1 MFCSLYCQVV
11 SRDSLLPSPTR
22 DRPKPPP
29 GRTLPS
35 KQFLRHPGS
44 TEEDTSFNKPVEEPV
59 EEEAGDKET
68 ATQDDEIE
76 AVWANEEVETE
87 AEERPL
93 LLSTA
98 NSMMAS
104 STPIANSAVS
114 TLSSVQLLLYQY
126 SIISFFPFYLGF

>member
-1 MFCSLYCQVV
+1 MVCFIQVV

-35 KQFLRHPGS
+35 KQFLHQPTG
-44 TEEDTSFNKPVEEPV
+44 EQDTSFNEPIEAPLEVEPGDEEPT
-59 EEEAGDKET
+59 E
-68 ATQDDEIE
+68 QDDEIE
-76 AVWANEEVETE
+76 AVWANEEEQPD
-87 AEERPL
+87 ERPL

-114 TLSSVQLLLYQY
+114 ALLT
-126 SIISFFPFYLGF
+126 P